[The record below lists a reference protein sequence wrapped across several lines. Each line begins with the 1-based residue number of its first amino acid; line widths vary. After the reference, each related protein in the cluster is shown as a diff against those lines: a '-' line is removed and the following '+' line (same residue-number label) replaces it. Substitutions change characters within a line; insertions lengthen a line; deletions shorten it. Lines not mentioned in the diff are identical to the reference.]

1 MPEEKKSGEME
12 LDIKKIKIGMPH
24 FIAILSII
32 VLAFF
37 YIFFGFIGVKI
48 ILGIFF
54 LYFLPFYFIL
64 GRFSLG
70 MDERLVFSLF
80 IGIVVVPTLV
90 FYFGSVLNSLRLSI
104 AATFVLLVMAA
115 VALRWGDLTELLNF
129 KK

>member
-1 MPEEKKSGEME
+1 
-12 LDIKKIKIGMPH
+12 MPH
-24 FIAILSII
+24 FVALLS
-32 VLAFF
+32 VMALAFF

-70 MDERLVFSLF
+70 MDERLIFSLF

-104 AATFVLLVMAA
+104 AATFVLLVIAA
-115 VALRWGDLTELLNF
+115 VALRWNDVTKMF
-129 KK
+129 RK